1 MGRPGSSPLARGL
14 RRPATDRPGPGG
26 IIPARAGFTAAST
39 CRPSRPTDHPRSRG
53 VYPHGRLDPL
63 DPPGSSP
70 LARGL
75 RGQGD
80 RRHPGPGIIPA
91 RAGFT
96 GDDGAS
102 PAGGG
107 DHPRS
112 RGVYP
117 RVPVTTTSV
126 PGSSP
131 LARGL
136 RRRRPRTP
144 GRLRIMPAR
153 AGFTGTPRPGPPSPT
168 DHPRSRGVYR
178 LHRLAGARRSGSS
191 PLARGLRGHLRDDR
205 HGRGIIPARAGFTGG
220 CGGAGAASPDHP
232 RSRGVYVVAHNP
244 PGKVFGSSP
253 LARGLRG
260 RSGEARLQMGIIPA
274 RAGFTMLNLESLVL
288 DSDHPRS
295 RGVYGTGHDCL
306 SRPQGSSPLA
316 RGLRQVPRPTGAW
329 TRIIP
334 ARAGFTR
341 STGSDASPSQD
352 HPRSRGVYN
361 AAASP
366 DTMSA
371 GSSPLARGLPPLGAA
386 AAHRPGIIPARAGFT
401 SHPGRG

>member
-1 MGRPGSSPLARGL
+1 MVAAASSAGSSPLARGLRSSCRRLLLACRIIPARAGFTWGRRWWRGASRDHPRSRGVYLRSMVQGLTGIGSSPLARGLRAEAGTQLKVMRIIPARAGFTLGRPNRIVRGADHPPSRGVYDGLIWIQAVPRGSSPLARGL
-14 RRPATDRPGPGG
+14 RRVEALLHLGHR

-136 RRRRPRTP
+136 RTGSSLTSLRT
-144 GRLRIMPAR
+144 GIIPAR
-153 AGFTGTPRPGPPSPT
+153 AGFTTTRRGTPTTWR

-178 LHRLAGARRSGSS
+178 R
-191 PLARGLRGHLRDDR
+191 
-205 HGRGIIPARAGFTGG
+205 
-220 CGGAGAASPDHP
+220 
-232 RSRGVYVVAHNP
+232 
-244 PGKVFGSSP
+244 
-253 LARGLRG
+253 
-260 RSGEARLQMGIIPA
+260 
-274 RAGFTMLNLESLVL
+274 
-288 DSDHPRS
+288 
-295 RGVYGTGHDCL
+295 
-306 SRPQGSSPLA
+306 
-316 RGLRQVPRPTGAW
+316 
-329 TRIIP
+329 
-334 ARAGFTR
+334 
-341 STGSDASPSQD
+341 
-352 HPRSRGVYN
+352 
-361 AAASP
+361 
-366 DTMSA
+366 
-371 GSSPLARGLPPLGAA
+371 
-386 AAHRPGIIPARAGFT
+386 
-401 SHPGRG
+401 